1 MFSSEC
7 VAWLALLHKQRH
19 HFKPVHVYQAD
30 VAWSTGI
37 LRGCQLARAVQA
49 AGALYSP
56 HTWGDGLVL
65 LANLHVAAAVSGA
78 PFFEFPCDP
87 PEWTPARRDFILP
100 APVEADAGGCV
111 TLPDAPGLGVEI
123 DWQGIEQFRVDA
135 GTISV

>member
-1 MFSSEC
+1 
-7 VAWLALLHKQRH
+7 LQHGALD
-19 HFKPVHVYQAD
+19 VYQAD

-65 LANLHVAAAVSGA
+65 LANLHAAAAVSSA
-78 PFFEFPCDP
+78 PFFEFPLDP
-87 PEWTPARRDFILP
+87 PEWTPARRDYVLP
-100 APVEADAGGCV
+100 APVEADAAGCV

-123 DWQGIEQFRVDA
+123 DWDALEQYRVGA
-135 GTISV
+135 GTIQA